1 MGLEK
6 SLDKYNKNGYI
17 ILEDILSDDTLHY
30 LKEYTLVLKNRMIS
44 NPHFETFT
52 KPNGSGYYGRFHD
65 MASSSPLAD
74 DSENEKLFDIYTSKM
89 MYDISVKYLQTNE
102 VYLFND
108 QVVVKLPN
116 EPFHYESHRDNQY
129 GPFPNR
135 SDLKTMN
142 CMLVLDDFSDENGGF
157 EIKNKDTDKWDSVYP
172 KEKDILLM
180 DGNTYHK
187 SGINKSDN
195 PRAVYICV
203 YSTESIGK
211 DFDKGYYYETFTSR

>member
-1 MGLEK
+1 
-6 SLDKYNKNGYI
+6 
-17 ILEDILSDDTLHY
+17 
-30 LKEYTLVLKNRMIS
+30 
-44 NPHFETFT
+44 
-52 KPNGSGYYGRFHD
+52 
-65 MASSSPLAD
+65 
-74 DSENEKLFDIYTSKM
+74 
-89 MYDISVKYLQTNE
+89 
-102 VYLFND
+102 
-108 QVVVKLPN
+108 
-116 EPFHYESHRDNQY
+116 
-129 GPFPNR
+129 
-135 SDLKTMN
+135 MN

-203 YSTESIGK
+203 YSAESIGK